1 MRKWLCAWLLASSA
15 APALA
20 AEPQRVVTLGGSVT
34 EIVYALGQEQ
44 RLVGDDLSS
53 LYPEAA
59 TRLPRVGYY
68 RAVPVEGVV
77 ALGPDLV
84 LASEQ
89 AGPPLAL
96 ERLRALGVNVRVVS
110 DAHRVESLYTRVTQI
125 AEALGV
131 EAAGREMVARLRRQM
146 AEAEAIPSTGMKT
159 LLLVNR
165 TGNSQGA
172 GSDTAAQVVMEM
184 AGLSNV
190 LASEH
195 GYRPISAEGLAAL
208 APSMI
213 IVTASSMQ
221 ALGGMDAFL
230 RSPGVAG
237 TPAAR
242 EHRIVVMDDL
252 LVLGLGP
259 RLPQAVRQLKQA
271 AGASPQAGAVPAAPR
286 TASRSAVPFHQ
297 AWTFR

>member
-1 MRKWLCAWLLASSA
+1 MRKWLCGWLVASA
-15 APALA
+15 AASALA

-34 EIVYALGQEQ
+34 EIVYALGQEK

-77 ALGPDLV
+77 ALRPDLV

-89 AGPPLAL
+89 AGPPHAL

-125 AEALGV
+125 AGALGV
-131 EAAGREMVARLRRQM
+131 EVQGQDMVARLRRQM
-146 AEAEAIPSTGMKT
+146 AEAEAIPATGMKT

-165 TGNSQGA
+165 SGNSQGA
-172 GSDTAAQVVMEM
+172 GSDTAAHAVMEM
-184 AGLSNV
+184 AGLANV

-213 IVTASSMQ
+213 IVTTASMQ

-230 RSPGVAG
+230 RSPGVAS

-242 EHRIVVMDDL
+242 AHRIVVMDDL

-259 RLPQAVRQLKQA
+259 RLPQALRQLKQA
-271 AGASPQAGAVPAAPR
+271 AARPQAETGAPR
-286 TASRSAVPFHQ
+286 MATRSAMPVHQ